1 MKTARF
7 DLPSALLQGKAGG
20 VFQCQDPNRPPTDRQ
35 PASGNLWQLGPY
47 GRGCHRPLGPRRIC
61 QWLRPSFPAY
71 AQVPIQPSS
80 CRTVGL
86 GASGTTASGPVLPP
100 DTKSMKNASPVLR
113 PLSARDTCIELP
125 EPASLIQAT
134 SGGNT
139 VIHVRRH
146 GNPAGPRVVLS
157 HGNGL
162 AIDAYYPFWSLLL
175 DEFDVLVFDLR
186 SHGWNDRGSLRDHT
200 VVSFVRDHDAV
211 LKAVGARW
219 GNKPVIGLYHSVSCL
234 APLLSEELST
244 YYAGLVLFDP
254 PIARRLKPTFQAF
267 EEAITKAERGIRR
280 RARRFDSIEQFVELL
295 GFVPM
300 FRHLVSGRSRT
311 DCTDDVATG
320 RGRHRLRT

>member
-1 MKTARF
+1 MP
-7 DLPSALLQGKAGG
+7 D
-20 VFQCQDPNRPPTDRQ
+20 
-35 PASGNLWQLGPY
+35 PASI
-47 GRGCHRPLGPRRIC
+47 R
-61 QWLRPSFPAY
+61 
-71 AQVPIQPSS
+71 VPIQPSS
-80 CRTVGL
+80 CRTGGL
-86 GASGTTASGPVLPP
+86 GAGGTTANGPALPP
-100 DTKSMKNASPVLR
+100 DTNSMKNASSFLHPSL
-113 PLSARDTCIELP
+113 AREMCIELP

-134 SGGNT
+134 SDGDT

-146 GNPAGPRVVLS
+146 GNPAGPRVVLG

-175 DEFDVLVFDLR
+175 DEFDVVVFDLR
-186 SHGWNDRGSLRDHT
+186 GHGWNDRGSLRDHT

-211 LKAVGARW
+211 LKVVRERW

-244 YYAGLVLFDP
+244 HYAGLVLFDP

-295 GFVPM
+295 GFVPL
-300 FRHLVSGRSRT
+300 FRHLVSG
-311 DCTDDVATG
+311 AAN
-320 RGRHRLRT
+320 